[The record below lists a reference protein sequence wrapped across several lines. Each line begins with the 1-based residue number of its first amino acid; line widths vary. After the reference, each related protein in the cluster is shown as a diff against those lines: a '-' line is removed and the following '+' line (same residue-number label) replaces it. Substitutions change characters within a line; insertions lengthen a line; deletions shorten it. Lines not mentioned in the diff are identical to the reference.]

1 MCLCV
6 QLYAK
11 VAHLLA
17 SPVKMTHLWTGSCFL
32 RTCVCVFVC
41 TAVCEGGTSVS
52 VSCQDDSSLD
62 RQLCVCVC
70 VCVCECED
78 GTSVIVSCRDNSS
91 LDRQLFVMLCMCI
104 FPFKTCYMKC
114 VRVYYT
120 CICNVICRY

>member
-17 SPVKMTHLWTGSCFL
+17 SPVKMTHLWTGS
-32 RTCVCVFVC
+32 
-41 TAVCEGGTSVS
+41 
-52 VSCQDDSSLD
+52 
-62 RQLCVCVC
+62 CVCVC

-114 VRVYYT
+114 VRGLLYMHM
-120 CICNVICRY
+120 